1 LKKVLANILL
11 YYSPSA
17 FFPFILSAYSSIHT
31 QWLHFSSYI
40 KSINCHNKVLAKL
53 SSLNNSFGN
62 TPQINLSGGM
72 NILTAKEVIFWAQE
86 DRSEDLSLERK
97 LERVYSK
104 QMKGTFW
111 VKC

>member
-1 LKKVLANILL
+1 
-11 YYSPSA
+11 
-17 FFPFILSAYSSIHT
+17 
-31 QWLHFSSYI
+31 
-40 KSINCHNKVLAKL
+40 
-53 SSLNNSFGN
+53 
-62 TPQINLSGGM
+62 M
-72 NILTAKEVIFWAQE
+72 NILTAKEVFFWAQE